1 MRILVAEDDSRL
13 GPAIKQGLEDDGYAV
28 DLVSDGGA
36 AISAACS
43 LPYDLLVLDVML
55 PEYSGFEV
63 CSRVRGQG
71 LVIPI
76 LFLTARSDV
85 DDRVRGLDLGGDDYL
100 TKPFA
105 FREFQARVRALLR
118 RESPTRTNEM
128 RFGDIVLDARTCEV
142 HRGDRL
148 VNLTRKEYDLLEM
161 FMRHPRQVLSRSM
174 IVDHVWNADSEN
186 YSNVIDVYVRYLR
199 RKLCEAGEPDVIQTV
214 RGFGYQLKEPEP

>member
-1 MRILVAEDDSRL
+1 VQACAGPGSRHTH
-13 GPAIKQGLEDDGYAV
+13 IV
-28 DLVSDGGA
+28 
-36 AISAACS
+36 
-43 LPYDLLVLDVML
+43 
-55 PEYSGFEV
+55 
-63 CSRVRGQG
+63 
-71 LVIPI
+71 
-76 LFLTARSDV
+76 LTARSDV

-128 RFGDIVLDARTCEV
+128 RFGDIVLDMRTCEV

-199 RKLCEAGEPDVIQTV
+199 RKLCEAGESDIIQTV
-214 RGFGYQLKEPEP
+214 RGFGYQLKEPGA

>member
-55 PEYSGFEV
+55 PEHSGFEV
-63 CSRVRGQG
+63 CRRVRGQG
-71 LVIPI
+71 LVTSI

-128 RFGDIVLDARTCEV
+128 RFGDIVLDMRTCEV
-142 HRGDRL
+142 YRGDRL

-199 RKLCEAGEPDVIQTV
+199 RKLCEAGEADVIQTV
-214 RGFGYQLKEPEP
+214 RGFGYQLKEPGA